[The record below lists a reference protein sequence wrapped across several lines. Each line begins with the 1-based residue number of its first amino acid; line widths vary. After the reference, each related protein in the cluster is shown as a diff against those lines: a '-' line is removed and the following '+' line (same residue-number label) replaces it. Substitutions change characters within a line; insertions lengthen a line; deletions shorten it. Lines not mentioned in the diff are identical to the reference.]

1 MIDLEKLKEAY
12 EAASGLELFRDF
24 AELDASLGTRSRR
37 DIRWGKVGV
46 FVVEPT
52 TLTAVT
58 SPFIGVLTASVIVLA
73 LPDTYTDTVDA
84 LNTAAEELNG
94 TSSTIDTY
102 TVTWS
107 LQTAAA
113 GEIQDFGHYV
123 GQCVPIR
130 QTMSV
135 QIIEGGR
142 TSCKV
147 YLDGLPIPILS
158 ITRRKVDVTQSMP
171 DADTAATR
179 VQVEQTAVGIDLQT
193 PALVGGAAEII
204 AHELRQQSGEKLAH
218 LIEID
223 EYGQTDCYLMYLT
236 TITEAVQ
243 PPLCIGYT
251 ISAVEAPRD
260 ADIPLHFRNIAP
272 TSTDIDGKYRL
283 YNFPVSA
290 KGCSVSFAD
299 GGGHMSGAVR
309 RFSRAEDDRA
319 ILCDHDHAGIWHDI
333 YVGDIIFSHVF
344 HWHGWNGEPL
354 TIGIADEERQL
365 ITFVGGAYIGIKA
378 VNAVSHFCL
387 VDGDVTIVIDTDG
400 KITEDMEI
408 PVPAYDHSVKSIAV
422 GTRWRYDRYDLR

>member
-1 MIDLEKLKEAY
+1 MIDFEKLKEAY
-12 EAASGLELFRDF
+12 ENASGLELFRDF

-37 DIRWGKVGV
+37 EIKWGKVGV

-58 SPFIGVLTASVIVLA
+58 SPFIGVLTASVIVLD

-94 TSSTIDTY
+94 TSATIDTY

-123 GQCVPIR
+123 GKCVPIR

-147 YLDGLPIPILS
+147 YLDGLPLPILS
-158 ITRRKVDVTQSMP
+158 LTRRKVDVTQSMP

-193 PALVGGAAEII
+193 PALVGGASEII

-223 EYGQTDCYLMYLT
+223 EDGQTDCYLMYIT

-260 ADIPLHFRNIAP
+260 ADTPRHFRHIAP
-272 TSTDIDGKYRL
+272 TSTDINGRYRMYSL
-283 YNFPVSA
+283 PSSE
-290 KGCSVSFAD
+290 KGFSVSLPD
-299 GGGHMSGAVR
+299 RGGHKVGSFRAFSWTGDEDCICVNHDGAGVWQEIKADENIMN
-309 RFSRAEDDRA
+309 SV
-319 ILCDHDHAGIWHDI
+319 I
-333 YVGDIIFSHVF
+333 
-344 HWHGWNGEPL
+344 HWHGDPM
-354 TIGIADEERQL
+354 TVGIADAERQL
-365 ITFVGGAYIGIKA
+365 ITFFSGAYIGIKA
-378 VNAVSHFCL
+378 VNAVSHICL
-387 VDGDVTIVIDTDG
+387 VDGAVTVIIDEDG
-400 KITEDMEI
+400 KITEDTEI
-408 PVPAYDHSVKSIAV
+408 PMPQSSYKVTDIAP
-422 GTRWRYDRYDLR
+422 GTRWRCDRYDLR

>member
-1 MIDLEKLKEAY
+1 MIDFEKLKKAY
-12 EAASGLELFRDF
+12 ETASGLELYRDF

-37 DIRWGKVGV
+37 EIKWGKVGV

-52 TLTAVT
+52 TLTAVS
-58 SPFIGVLTASVIVLA
+58 SPFIGVLTASVIVLDI
-73 LPDTYTDTVDA
+73 PETYTDTVAA

-94 TSSTIDTY
+94 TSAIIDTY

-123 GQCVPIR
+123 GKCVPIR

-147 YLDGLPIPILS
+147 YLDGLPLPILS
-158 ITRRKVDVTQSMP
+158 LTRRKVDVTQSMP

-193 PALVGGAAEII
+193 PALVGGASEII
-204 AHELRQQSGEKLAH
+204 AHELRQQSGAKLAH
-218 LIEID
+218 LIELD
-223 EYGQTDCYLMYLT
+223 EDGQTDCYLMYLT

-251 ISAVEAPRD
+251 ISAVEAPRN
-260 ADIPLHFRNIAP
+260 AATPTHFEEIAT
-272 TSTDIDGKYRL
+272 TSTAINGQYRL
-283 YNFPVSA
+283 YDLPASDLGF
-290 KGCSVSFAD
+290 SVSFTD
-299 GGGHMSGAVR
+299 GGGHLNGAFR
-309 RFSRAEDDRA
+309 KFSRTVDNFGIAVN
-319 ILCDHDHAGIWHDI
+319 HDNAGVWHDI
-333 YVGDIIFSHVF
+333 QVGDFIPVSFIR
-344 HWHGWNGEPL
+344 WHGDPL
-354 TIGIADEERQL
+354 TIGAADAERTL
-365 ITFVGGAYIGIKA
+365 ITFDGGAYIGIKA
-378 VNAVSHFCL
+378 VNAVSHLCL
-387 VDGDVTIVIDTDG
+387 VDGAVTVVIDADG
-400 KITEDMEI
+400 RITEDMEI
-408 PVPAYDHSVKSIAV
+408 PVPVTADPVESIAV